1 MFARAGSRHNAQVR
15 QAAQI
20 LNRYPAQVAEEEL
33 QLLIAT
39 VEDLLARLS
48 HAADPEI
55 ARLRKH
61 TEMALVRAKAAI
73 AKGGAQMRGHA
84 EDYAEQA
91 AATIREHPWTWLGVA
106 ALCALAIGL
115 WSSRAVM
122 NERGDD

>member
-1 MFARAGSRHNAQVR
+1 MFARAGSRHRAQVR

-20 LNRYPAQVAEEEL
+20 LNQYPVQVAEEEL

-55 ARLRKH
+55 ARLRKQ
-61 TEMALVRAKAAI
+61 TEMALVRARAAI
-73 AKGGAQMRGHA
+73 AKGGAKLRGHA

-91 AATIREHPWTWLGVA
+91 AATIREHPWAWVGIA

-115 WSSRAVM
+115 WSSRAVVT
-122 NERGDD
+122 ERDD